1 MIWQRQLRKLISTA
15 NWLWHARLMME
26 CSSVHG
32 RFPVSSENK
41 NFQNRKAAIVENGS
55 WAPMSGKLMKAY
67 LEGMKNITLV
77 EPTVTIKSTI
87 SEKNLEE
94 LNALAD
100 ALLA

>member
-1 MIWQRQLRKLISTA
+1 
-15 NWLWHARLMME
+15 ME
-26 CSSVHG
+26 DFLYHLKI
-32 RFPVSSENK
+32 K

-55 WAPMSGKLMKAY
+55 WAPVAGKQMRAY

-77 EPTVTIKSTI
+77 EPTVTIKSTM

>member
-1 MIWQRQLRKLISTA
+1 
-15 NWLWHARLMME
+15 
-26 CSSVHG
+26 
-32 RFPVSSENK
+32 
-41 NFQNRKAAIVENGS
+41 
-55 WAPMSGKLMKAY
+55 MKAY

>member
-1 MIWQRQLRKLISTA
+1 METFLNKLT
-15 NWLWHARLMME
+15 
-26 CSSVHG
+26 
-32 RFPVSSENK
+32 NK
-41 NFQNRKAAIVENGS
+41 NYQNRKIAIIENGS
-55 WAPMSGKLMKAY
+55 WAPVAGKQMRAY

-77 EPTVTIKSTI
+77 EPTVTIKSTM